1 MSNLTWEKFIMDGVF
16 VHQLESEMNCSRTAS
31 TSETKTKQNNG
42 KNKTYYKFNESL
54 KNKGWMLTIAIEK

>member
-1 MSNLTWEKFIMDGVF
+1 MDGVF
-16 VHQLESEMNCSRTAS
+16 VHQLESEMNYSQTAS

-54 KNKGWMLTIAIEK
+54 KNKD

>member
-1 MSNLTWEKFIMDGVF
+1 MDGVF
-16 VHQLESEMNCSRTAS
+16 VHQLESEMNYSRTGS

-54 KNKGWMLTIAIEK
+54 KNKGWMLTIAIFW